1 MTNILSNGFP
11 IYSINV
17 IPKKTLKHTLQGY
30 AESIHIHVLY
40 TFIKTDLLKYSQT
53 TNTLKPCKTL
63 FISILAA
70 LVSAI
75 LLLLLYPVKLAI
87 LAISLCLKD
96 PEITTLSPLQTFVR
110 KIKDIT
116 SQQLYIDSR
125 NLSVIPESS
134 PFLQSFLIPET
145 HPWELCNLEHEIYIL
160 CSTLPEPW
168 KKILN
173 YAYTK
178 HLKNQ
183 ETSSKQEISYEG
195 SLYYTVL
202 QKLTIALQDPTIL
215 KEKKQQ
221 LLNYI
226 GSYANACPPTWI
238 EVIFRELSAIYNK
251 QDTSINYVLLCVQ
264 TFKENLLQSIA
275 NRASEEW
282 HHISSFKHY
291 HGRSLGLNMDSLV
304 RIQFTGYLILKKQA
318 LYNRV
323 YKRFLSN
330 YRASV
335 RNLIEY
341 IRYQIIESSQ
351 ELKNSIAVYLCE
363 TMRKLKVPENEIASV
378 LSSLFYDEQFELNTK
393 GVAFILLQQGILTT
407 ETQTTVEKITRRL
420 QDLCLLNIE

>member
-1 MTNILSNGFP
+1 MTNILPNGFP

-17 IPKKTLKHTLQGY
+17 IPQKSLKQTLQAY
-30 AESIHIHVLY
+30 AERIHIHVLY
-40 TFIKTDLLKYSQT
+40 TFIKTNLLKNSKN
-53 TNTLKPCKTL
+53 TNTQEPCKTL

-70 LVSAI
+70 IVSAI
-75 LLLLLYPVKLAI
+75 LLLFLYPVKLAI

-96 PEITTLSPLQTFVR
+96 PEITTLSPLKTFVR
-110 KIKDIT
+110 KIQDIT
-116 SQQLYIDSR
+116 NQQLYIDSN

-134 PFLQSFLIPET
+134 PFLQSFLVPET
-145 HPWELCNLEHEIYIL
+145 DPWELYNLENEIYSL

-173 YAYTK
+173 YAYAK
-178 HLKNQ
+178 RLKNQ
-183 ETSSKQEISYEG
+183 DASSKQEMSYEG
-195 SLYYTVL
+195 SLYHTVL
-202 QKLTIALQDPTIL
+202 QKLTTALQDPTIV

-221 LLNYI
+221 LLHYI
-226 GSYANACPPTWI
+226 GTYANACPPTWI

-264 TFKENLLQSIA
+264 MFKENLLQSIA

-335 RNLIEY
+335 KNLIEY
-341 IRYQIIESSQ
+341 IRYQISDSSQ
-351 ELKNSIAVYLCE
+351 ELKNSLSGYLCE
-363 TMRKLKVPENEIASV
+363 TMRKLEVPENEITSV
-378 LSSLFYDEQFELNTK
+378 LSSLFYDEQFQLNTR

-407 ETQTTVEKITRRL
+407 EAQTTIEKITRRIQVFFL
-420 QDLCLLNIE
+420 

>member
-1 MTNILSNGFP
+1 MTHILSNGFP

-17 IPKKTLKHTLQGY
+17 IPQKSLKQTLQVY
-30 AESIHIHVLY
+30 AKSIHIHVLY
-40 TFIKTDLLKYSQT
+40 TFIKTNLLKYSQT
-53 TNTLKPCKTL
+53 TNTQESCKTL

-70 LVSAI
+70 IVSAI
-75 LLLLLYPVKLAI
+75 LLLFLYPVKLTI

-96 PEITTLSPLQTFVR
+96 PAITTLSPLETFVD
-110 KIKDIT
+110 KIKHIT
-116 SQQLYIDSR
+116 NQQLYIDCN

-145 HPWELCNLEHEIYIL
+145 RPWELYNLENEIYSL

-173 YAYTK
+173 YVYAK

-183 ETSSKQEISYEG
+183 GTSSKQEISYEG

-202 QKLTIALQDPTIL
+202 QKLTIALQDPTIP
-215 KEKKQQ
+215 KDKKQQ
-221 LLNYI
+221 LLHYI
-226 GSYANACPPTWI
+226 GTYVNACPPTWI

-264 TFKENLLQSIA
+264 MFKENLLQSLA

-291 HGRSLGLNMDSLV
+291 HGHALGLNMDSLV

-323 YKRFLSN
+323 YKRFLSS
-330 YRASV
+330 YRASI

-341 IRYQIIESSQ
+341 IRYQITDSSQ
-351 ELKNSIAVYLCE
+351 ELKNSLSGYLCE
-363 TMRKLKVPENEIASV
+363 TMRKLEVPEHEIASV
-378 LSSLFYDEQFELNTK
+378 LSSLFYDEQFELNTR
-393 GVAFILLQQGILTT
+393 GVVFILLQQGILTT
-407 ETQTTVEKITRRL
+407 EAQTTIEKITHRFQRL
-420 QDLCLLNIE
+420 FL